1 MTAQGGDALARA
13 DAVLRQHG
21 KTFAWARRFLGE
33 RHARRAT
40 ELYAFCRY
48 LDDVADEGDDP
59 AAAARALQQ
68 VRRDL
73 DRGASDDPFVAAV
86 LAQFGE
92 RVAGREAAAALVDGV
107 LRDLDEVAFDSDREL
122 MRDLR
127 DRELPMTIPSFVAG
141 MGQNPDALVALVTL
155 LVELWPDEAMGM
167 EEPEAHVHEA
177 VGAADD
183 GGNREGGGAAA

>member
-92 RVAGREAAAALVDGV
+92 RVAGREAAKALVDGV
-107 LRDLDEVAFDSDREL
+107 LYQANLAH
-122 MRDLR
+122 
-127 DRELPMTIPSFVAG
+127 
-141 MGQNPDALVALVTL
+141 ALVVEPTERLEALLWFAERVEESAPAFAACVWTTCGSNSSRTRRTL
-155 LVELWPDEAMGM
+155 
-167 EEPEAHVHEA
+167 
-177 VGAADD
+177 
-183 GGNREGGGAAA
+183 R